1 MGRREK
7 RSSTDRSLVSMSR
20 ILCIDDSVSGL
31 SVRRQ
36 LFERRGYEVVTA
48 RSGVEGLE
56 RFRKEKIDLAVVDY
70 VMPEMNGGEVIRQL
84 RKLNPNLP
92 VILLSGYADT
102 LALEHRVP
110 EADAVLHKGRSREV
124 KELLEAAEHLLRR
137 RRKPMAKAK
146 QAASVRRKVTRKI
159 NRS

>member
-1 MGRREK
+1 MPK
-7 RSSTDRSLVSMSR
+7 

-36 LFERRGYEVVTA
+36 LFQRHGHEVATA
-48 RSGVEGLE
+48 RSGVEGIE
-56 RFRKEKIDLAVVDY
+56 RFRKEKFELVVVDY
-70 VMPEMNGGEVIRQL
+70 VMPEMNGGETIRQL
-84 RKLNPNLP
+84 RKINPNIAI
-92 VILLSGYADT
+92 ILLSGYADT

-124 KELLEAAEHLLRR
+124 KELLETADHLLNKR

-146 QAASVRRKVTRKI
+146 AAATRAKNKNAAPKRRAK
-159 NRS
+159 